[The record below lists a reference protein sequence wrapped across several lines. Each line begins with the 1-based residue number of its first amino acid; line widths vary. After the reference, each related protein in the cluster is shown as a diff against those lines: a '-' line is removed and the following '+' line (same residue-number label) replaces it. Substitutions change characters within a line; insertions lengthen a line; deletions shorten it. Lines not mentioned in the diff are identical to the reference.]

1 MRLVIVYIVSSCLL
15 LSQGKV
21 ESELSSPCDDPLI
34 KLAEEKGIKA
44 IPLKDMLR
52 FKKILKM
59 CKRQGG
65 KEQIKQL
72 YKSDWERDYKKA
84 RRMASWTSAH
94 AMCVFVSFG
103 YYFAGKVLATK
114 PSS

>member
-1 MRLVIVYIVSSCLL
+1 MRIVLTIILCARFLF
-15 LSQGKV
+15 SQEYV
-21 ESELSSPCDDPLI
+21 EELTSPCDDPLI
-34 KLAEEKGIKA
+34 RLAEEEGIKA
-44 IPLKDMLR
+44 IPIKDILR
-52 FKKILKM
+52 FKKLLKA

-72 YKSDWERDYKKA
+72 YRSDWERDYRKA

-114 PSS
+114 P